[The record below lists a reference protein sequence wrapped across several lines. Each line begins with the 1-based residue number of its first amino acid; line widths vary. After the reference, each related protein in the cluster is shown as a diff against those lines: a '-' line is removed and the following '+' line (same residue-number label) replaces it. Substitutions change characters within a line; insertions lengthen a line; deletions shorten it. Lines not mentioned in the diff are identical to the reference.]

1 MKNRYIGRTFIMP
14 GQRTRKKSV
23 KQKLNPIE
31 IEFRDKRVLLVD
43 DSIVRGHTSK
53 NIVKIKEDKT
63 NKIRIEFEHSD
74 FGEIEVK
81 EIPRVKRLSSV

>member
-14 GQRTRKKSV
+14 GQRTRKRSV

-53 NIVKIKEDKT
+53 NIVKMVRDCGASKVFWHLHRLPFVTKT
-63 NKIRIEFEHSD
+63 YT
-74 FGEIEVK
+74 V
-81 EIPRVKRLSSV
+81 